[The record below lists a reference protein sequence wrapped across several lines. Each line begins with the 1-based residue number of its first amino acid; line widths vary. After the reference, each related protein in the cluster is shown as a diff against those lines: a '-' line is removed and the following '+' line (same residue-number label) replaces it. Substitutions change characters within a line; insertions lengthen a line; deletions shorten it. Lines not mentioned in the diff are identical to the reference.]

1 MARRF
6 SAPYQSEPFSGLATW
21 ARNLAVFSVVAV
33 AVSILIVRFGFLEM
47 KPALATFFGALGL
60 AGLSILIGLAG
71 FAAIWQNGTRGM
83 ARILLAFMI
92 DAVVL
97 AYPGYLAWQY
107 RKLPPIHDIT
117 TDPIDP
123 PRFEALGRLRSG
135 DGANT
140 AVYAGLYSAEQQ
152 RQAYHD
158 IGPVE
163 LEIPVDCAS
172 AITLQ
177 LVNKRKWLV
186 IDERAPQPPRRIGR
200 IEAVARTPIMGFRED
215 VSIRVVPDG
224 EDSRVDIRSS
234 SRYFESDLGSN
245 AARVAKLIDDINTA
259 AEAAALKPVKKA
271 VPPPTKAPA
280 KTVKKWRAKARH
292 SGTRISPSSRIGGF

>member
-6 SAPYQSEPFSGLATW
+6 SAPYQSEPFSRLATW
-21 ARNLAVFSVVAV
+21 ARNLAIFSVIAV
-33 AVSILIVRFGFLEM
+33 VVSVLIVRFGFLEM
-47 KPALATFFGALGL
+47 KPAIATFFGALGL
-60 AGLSILIGLAG
+60 AGLSIVIGLAG

-83 ARILLAFMI
+83 SRILLAFVI
-92 DAVVL
+92 SAGVL
-97 AYPGYLAWQY
+97 AYPAYLAYQY

-123 PRFEALGRLRSG
+123 PRFEALARLRSG

-152 RQAYHD
+152 RQAYPD
-158 IGPVE
+158 IEPVQ
-163 LEIPVDCAS
+163 LEIPVDRAY
-172 AITLQ
+172 AIALR

-186 IDERAPQPPRRIGR
+186 IDERAPQLPRRTGT

-215 VSIRVVPDG
+215 VAIRVTPDG

-245 AARVAKLIDDINTA
+245 AARISRLIDDLNTA
-259 AEAAALKPVKKA
+259 ADADNLKPVKKA
-271 VPPPTKAPA
+271 LPPPPTKGPA
-280 KTVKKWRAKARH
+280 KTVKK
-292 SGTRISPSSRIGGF
+292 

>member
-21 ARNLAVFSVVAV
+21 ARNLAVFSVIAV
-33 AVSILIVRFGFLEM
+33 GVSILIVRFGFLEM
-47 KPALATFFGALGL
+47 KPAIATFFGALGL
-60 AGLSILIGLAG
+60 AALSILIGLAG

-83 ARILLAFMI
+83 SRILVAFVI

-97 AYPGYLAWQY
+97 AYPAYLTLQY

-123 PRFEALGRLRSG
+123 PRYEALGRLRTG
-135 DGANT
+135 DGVNT
-140 AVYAGLYSAEQQ
+140 AVYAGLHSAEQQ
-152 RQAYHD
+152 RQAYPD
-158 IGPVE
+158 IEPVE
-163 LEIPVDCAS
+163 LQISVDRAY
-172 AITLQ
+172 AIALQ

-186 IDERAPQPPRRIGR
+186 IDERAPLPPRRIGR
-200 IEAVARTPIMGFRED
+200 IEAAARTPIMGFRED

-245 AARVAKLIDDINTA
+245 AQRITKLIDDLNTA
-259 AEAAALKPVKKA
+259 AEADAAKPVKKSA
-271 VPPPTKAPA
+271 PPPPPKLPA
-280 KTVKKWRAKARH
+280 KTVKK
-292 SGTRISPSSRIGGF
+292 

>member
-6 SAPYQSEPFSGLATW
+6 SAPYQSEPVSSLATW

-33 AVSILIVRFGFLEM
+33 LVSILIVRFGFLEV
-47 KPALATFFGALGL
+47 KPAIATFFGALGL
-60 AGLSILIGLAG
+60 AALSILISFAA

-83 ARILLAFMI
+83 TRILLALVI
-92 DAVVL
+92 DVVVL
-97 AYPGYLAWQY
+97 AYPAYLFTRY

-123 PRFEALGRLRSG
+123 PRFEALARLRSG

-152 RQAYHD
+152 RQAYPD
-158 IGPVE
+158 IEPVE
-163 LEIPVDCAS
+163 LEIPVERAY
-172 AITLQ
+172 ALTMR
-177 LVNKRKWLV
+177 LVTKRKWLV
-186 IDERAPQPPRRIGR
+186 IDERPPQPPRRIGR

-215 VSIRVVPDG
+215 VSIRVQPNG

-245 AARVAKLIDDINTA
+245 AARVTKLIDDLNTA
-259 AEAAALKPVKKA
+259 ADTDNLKPVKKA
-271 VPPPTKAPA
+271 LPPPTKGPA
-280 KTVKKWRAKARH
+280 KTVKK
-292 SGTRISPSSRIGGF
+292 

>member
-6 SAPYQSEPFSGLATW
+6 SVPYQSEPFSGLATW

-33 AVSILIVRFGFLEM
+33 LVSILIVRFGFLEM

-60 AGLSILIGLAG
+60 AALSILIGLAG

-83 ARILLAFMI
+83 SRILLAFLI
-92 DAVVL
+92 NALVL
-97 AYPGYLAWQY
+97 AYPAYLAWQY

-123 PRFEALGRLRSG
+123 PRFEALARLRSG

-152 RQAYHD
+152 RQAYPD
-158 IGPVE
+158 IEPVE
-163 LEIPVDCAS
+163 LEIPVDRAY

-186 IDERAPQPPRRIGR
+186 IDERAPLPPRRSGR

-215 VSIRVVPDG
+215 VSIRVSPDG
-224 EDSRVDIRSS
+224 DDSRVDIRSS
-234 SRYFESDLGSN
+234 SRFFESDLGSN
-245 AARVAKLIDDINTA
+245 AARISKLIDDINTA

-271 VPPPTKAPA
+271 VPPPTKAPG
-280 KTVKKWRAKARH
+280 KTVKK
-292 SGTRISPSSRIGGF
+292 

>member
-152 RQAYHD
+152 RQAYPD
-158 IGPVE
+158 IEPVE
-163 LEIPVDCAS
+163 LEIPVDRAY

-215 VSIRVVPDG
+215 VSIRVTPDG
-224 EDSRVDIRSS
+224 EESRVDIRSS

-280 KTVKKWRAKARH
+280 KTVKK
-292 SGTRISPSSRIGGF
+292 